1 MKPAVYPYLCQS
13 LHGTCALLQQTS
25 SNIFDNIPALVNPI
39 LSRLQDKLMA
49 YLSSDPEYI
58 DDFLGWWY
66 KK

>member
-1 MKPAVYPYLCQS
+1 MAHVLFCSK
-13 LHGTCALLQQTS
+13 TS

>member
-1 MKPAVYPYLCQS
+1 MLNLPHDA
-13 LHGTCALLQQTS
+13 CALLQETS
-25 SNIFDNIPALVNPI
+25 SNIFDNIPALANPI

-49 YLSSDPEYI
+49 YLRSDPEYI